1 MDRNE
6 GSNFKKAFFF
16 SFGQISD
23 QTAYQSFILLIFT
36 FYYTVV
42 GLNLF
47 WVTVGYAIWA
57 IWNAFNDP
65 MIGYLSDRTHTKWG
79 RRLPYIMFAFIPLA
93 ISCAL
98 LYFPP
103 LPIGPANQVGNFF
116 YFLIIIVIFEL
127 FYTAFS
133 LTQTALFPEIFMT
146 QKERTQANNVRET
159 FIVIALIF
167 AFILPGLIITDY
179 SDPASLGQY
188 QQFGI
193 IVGIIVIAGTLVFLF
208 FAPREKKEFSED
220 YKQAFGFIKTI
231 KYCLKSKSFRFYV
244 ISELC
249 NWFVYGMLPTIVPLY
264 AKFVLHITDA
274 LMISLLLGL
283 TFISAIVFMTFLW
296 KPLVRKIGNRKTWL
310 ISMSVWICTLLPL
323 MFIDDFLSGLIVF
336 FLIGIGLSGSLYI
349 IDLVVADIVDEDE
362 IVTGIRRE
370 AGYYGVNA
378 LILRLSN
385 VLVIFAIATVLSTV
399 GWYTFEP
406 SMVTSEVIFGL
417 RALMFIFPAIAL
429 VFAVVAIYMYPLHG
443 ERLLQV
449 KENQIKIHEEK
460 RGKMETELI

>member
-1 MDRNE
+1 MGRNE

-47 WVTVGYAIWA
+47 LVTLGYSIWA

-65 MIGYLSDRTHTKWG
+65 MIGYLSDRTHTRWG
-79 RRLPYIMFAFIPLA
+79 RRVPYIMFAFIPLA
-93 ISCAL
+93 VSCAL
-98 LYFPP
+98 LYTPP
-103 LPIGPANQVGNFF
+103 LPIGSANQVGNFF
-116 YFLIIIVIFEL
+116 YFLIIIVIFEG

-133 LTQTALFPEIFMT
+133 LTQTALFPEVFMT
-146 QKERTQANNVRET
+146 QKERTQANNVREI

-167 AFILPGLIITDY
+167 AFILPGFIISDY
-179 SDPASLGQY
+179 SNPASLGQY
-188 QQFGI
+188 QVFGI

-208 FAPREKKEFSED
+208 FAPREKKEFSQD
-220 YKQAFGFIKTI
+220 YKQAFGFFKTI
-231 KYCLKSKSFRFYV
+231 KFCFKSKSFRFYV
-244 ISELC
+244 ISEFC

-264 AKFVLHITDA
+264 AKFVLGITDT
-274 LMISLLLGL
+274 LLISLLLGV
-283 TFISAIVFMTFLW
+283 TFISAMIFMTILW
-296 KPLVRKIGNRKTWL
+296 KPLVRRIGNRKTWL
-310 ISMSVWICTLLPL
+310 ISMSVWICTLAPL
-323 MFIDDFLSGLIVF
+323 MFISDLFSGMIVF

-362 IVTGIRRE
+362 ISTGIRRE

-378 LILRLSN
+378 LVLRLSN
-385 VLVIFAIATVLSTV
+385 VLVILAIGSVLSTV

-406 SMVTSEVIFGL
+406 SLVTQEVVFGL
-417 RALMFIFPAIAL
+417 RTLMFIFPAIGL
-429 VFAVVAIYMYPLHG
+429 IVAVIAIFFYPLHS
-443 ERLLQV
+443 ERLSQV
-449 KENQIKIHEEK
+449 KEKQKAIHAEK
-460 RGKMETELI
+460 MGKV